1 MNKKQLLFCK
11 HYIETE
17 DVKIATKKA
26 GYKENSGYRLLKNE
40 EIKNYIK
47 NNINNKNDEN
57 ENKVA
62 KSDEIIQCLT
72 TIMRGEENDNVS
84 LKGISVRERLKA
96 AELLGKV
103 YSIFSKKQDDENDKP
118 IFILGDNFLKD

>member
-17 DVKIATKKA
+17 DVKIATQKA
-26 GYKENSGYRLLKNE
+26 GYKETTGYRLLKNE
-40 EIKNYIK
+40 EIKSYIK
-47 NNINNKNDEN
+47 NNKNSKND
-57 ENKVA
+57 NKVA

-103 YSIFSKKQDDENDKP
+103 YSIFSKKQEDDNDKP
-118 IFILGDNFLKD
+118 IFILGDNLLKD